1 MSGARIAQ
9 DFAVSYEP
17 EDGEQEWIRVVV
29 FHTRAGML
37 DAIRR
42 EDADH
47 GTGDGAP
54 ELGACTVN
62 AGTFRTSDR
71 RPRATVRLCRDA
83 LTRSVVLH
91 EVTHAVM
98 ASYRWNGLL
107 WTEGDPW
114 GPDNHDFVN
123 PLESVFA
130 RVCQTIRWGLSR
142 HPHGI
147 DAYGTEADEAVL
159 SMWGEGGKW

>member
-9 DFAVSYEP
+9 DFSISYEP
-17 EDGEQEWIRVVV
+17 DEGEQEWIRYVVY
-29 FHTRAGML
+29 HTRAGML

-42 EDADH
+42 GHPEYESA
-47 GTGDGAP
+47 GS
-54 ELGACTVN
+54 ELGVCTGIT
-62 AGTFRTSDR
+62 GTFRSTAD

-83 LTRSVVLH
+83 LTRSLLLH
-91 EVTHAVM
+91 ETIHAVTQC
-98 ASYRWNGLL
+98 YRWNGLL

-123 PLESVFA
+123 PLESMYA
-130 RVCQTIRWGLSR
+130 LASSLIRWELST

-147 DAYGTEADEAVL
+147 DAFGNDADEAVL
-159 SMWGEGGKW
+159 KLWGESEES